1 MRQGENHGS
10 SLGGEMAA
18 KRILVVD
25 DNRLIRVLVAAA
37 LKPLGCEIIEAA
49 DGGQAIEA
57 ALECRPDLILL
68 DVVMPV
74 ASGFEVLTTLREH
87 PDGPACP
94 IIMLT
99 TSSTDKDIDHALDH
113 GANAYVVKPFEHAD
127 LRHTVER
134 LLNA

>member
-1 MRQGENHGS
+1 MT
-10 SLGGEMAA
+10 A

-37 LKPLGCEIIEAA
+37 LKPLECEIIEAV
-49 DGGQAIEA
+49 DGGEA
-57 ALECRPDLILL
+57 VTTALACDPDLILL

-74 ASGFEVLTTLREH
+74 ASGFEVLATLRDD
-87 PDGPACP
+87 PNGPECP

-99 TSSTDKDIDHALDH
+99 TAASDQDIDGALEH
-113 GANAYVVKPFEHAD
+113 GANAYVVKPFDNTE
-127 LRHTVER
+127 LRHTVAR

>member
-1 MRQGENHGS
+1 VT
-10 SLGGEMAA
+10 A

-37 LKPLGCEIIEAA
+37 LKPLECEIIEAV
-49 DGGQAIEA
+49 DGGEA
-57 ALECRPDLILL
+57 VTTALTCDPDLILL

-74 ASGFEVLTTLREH
+74 ASGFEVLAALREN
-87 PDGPACP
+87 PDGPKCP

-99 TSSTDKDIDHALDH
+99 TAASDKDIDGALDH
-113 GANAYVVKPFEHAD
+113 GANAYVVKPFDHTE
-127 LRHTVER
+127 LRHTVAR